1 MVDASKKGEKSRW
14 SWAMRDVGRG
24 ELHEGLSRDR
34 QGTMYN
40 SGVLLGHAITA
51 EEIPSA
57 MAPSQTPALRFGNSS
72 DLLC

>member
-1 MVDASKKGEKSRW
+1 MQLGDASCGE
-14 SWAMRDVGRG
+14 
-24 ELHEGLSRDR
+24 ELHEGLPRDR

-40 SGVLLGHAITA
+40 SGVVLGHAITV

-57 MAPSQTPALRFGNSS
+57 MALSQTPVLRFGNSP